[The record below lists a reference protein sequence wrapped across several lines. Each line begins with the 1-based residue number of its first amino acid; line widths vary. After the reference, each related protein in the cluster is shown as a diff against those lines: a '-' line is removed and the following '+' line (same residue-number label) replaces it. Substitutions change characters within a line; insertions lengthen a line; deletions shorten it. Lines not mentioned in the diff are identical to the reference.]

1 VCAKLLQNTTF
12 FASLFSQVFPL
23 FARVAARLLHTA
35 GLEPA
40 IFSIRSLFRLGT
52 REDYK
57 ETKLALIRNS
67 ALSKGQIKMRLLT
80 YNILRGGQK
89 REAEII
95 EVIQDI
101 DPDVVVVQEA
111 LEVARFQRIAA
122 ALEMDPRLAESRR
135 RLSIRGGLLSRLPVV
150 GFRTLHLWPVWPSC
164 FQATIQLTNGRSLTV
179 FGLHLAAYYPWFFEW
194 WRMYQV
200 RALLRY
206 ILQTA
211 PGQHLLAG
219 DFNAIARG
227 DRASLAEAPLWVKA
241 QTWFQLGHIPRWAL
255 KPLLDAGYVD
265 CFRRLHPE
273 EDGFTLPSPRPQ
285 VRLDYIFAAPPLLDA
300 LRGCRVITSPGKVVC
315 THPLDANSLATRF
328 EVCRQPPK

>member
-1 VCAKLLQNTTF
+1 
-12 FASLFSQVFPL
+12 
-23 FARVAARLLHTA
+23 
-35 GLEPA
+35 
-40 IFSIRSLFRLGT
+40 
-52 REDYK
+52 
-57 ETKLALIRNS
+57 
-67 ALSKGQIKMRLLT
+67 MRLLT

-95 EVIQDI
+95 EVIQAV

-111 LEVARFQRIAA
+111 LEVARFQRIAT
-122 ALEMDPRLAESRR
+122 ALEMAPRLAESRR
-135 RLSIRGGLLSRLPVV
+135 GLSIRVGLLSRLPVV
-150 GFRTLHLWPVWPSC
+150 GFRTLHLWPVWPNC
-164 FQATIQLTNGRSLTV
+164 LQATIRLTNGHSLTV
-179 FGLHLAAYYPWFFEW
+179 FGLHLAAHYPWFFEW

-241 QTWFQLGHIPRWAL
+241 QTWLQLGQIPRWAL

-265 CFRRLHPE
+265 CFRKLHPE

-285 VRLDYIFAAPPLLDA
+285 VRLDYIFAAPPLVEA
-300 LRGCRVITSPGKVVC
+300 LRGCRVITSPGKVASASDHLPV
-315 THPLDANSLATRF
+315 LAEF
-328 EVCRQPPK
+328 EWET